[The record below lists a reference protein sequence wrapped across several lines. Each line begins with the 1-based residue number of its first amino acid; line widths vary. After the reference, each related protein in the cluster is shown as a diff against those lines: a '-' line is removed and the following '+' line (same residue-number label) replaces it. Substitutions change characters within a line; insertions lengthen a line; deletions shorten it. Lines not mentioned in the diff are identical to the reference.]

1 MKNISNTSY
10 TNFGKVDFSFM
21 TGLVSTN
28 GTIVGR
34 KSSSV
39 SELSK
44 YSKTMRRLIKGSN
57 DLDADA
63 VSFFDLVSV
72 FFSFSIWMHFCQM
85 PFIWNDLLQL
95 LHIGSLLFP
104 LQPSSCLI
112 KLSFL
117 LNLLPRFSH
126 WNSGLL
132 DCL

>member
-72 FFSFSIWMHFCQM
+72 FFSFSI
-85 PFIWNDLLQL
+85 
-95 LHIGSLLFP
+95 
-104 LQPSSCLI
+104 
-112 KLSFL
+112 
-117 LNLLPRFSH
+117 
-126 WNSGLL
+126 
-132 DCL
+132 